1 MQRRSIFIGWDP
13 READAFAVARESMR
27 RNMTI
32 PIPIYGLLLDD
43 LKARGLYTRPME
55 MRPSAADKPV
65 MWDVVSDAP
74 MATQHACARFLI
86 RELAREGW
94 ALFVDGDILVRGNIC
109 RLFDQLDDSKALY
122 CVQHRHEPDASVK
135 MDGQMQTRYAR
146 KNWSSVMAINC
157 DHVANR
163 ALTLD
168 VINNTP
174 GRDLHRFFWLADCDI
189 GELGPEW
196 NFLVGH
202 TQANVDPQIVHFTDG
217 TPSMAGYENQ
227 AFATEWRTAL
237 NGWARGTM
245 GFGW

>member
-1 MQRRSIFIGWDP
+1 MKRTVYIGWDP

-27 RNMTI
+27 RHMTL
-32 PIPIYGLLLDD
+32 PIPVYGLVLDD
-43 LKARGLYTRPME
+43 LKATGMYARPIE

-65 MWDVVSDAP
+65 MWDVVSNAP
-74 MATQHACARFLI
+74 MSTQHACARFLV
-86 RELAREGW
+86 RHLAGSGW
-94 ALFVDGDILVRGNIC
+94 VLFVDGDILVRGNIC

-122 CVQHRHEPDASVK
+122 CVQHRHEPEPGTK
-135 MDGQMQTRYAR
+135 MDGQVQTRYAR

-163 ALTLD
+163 ALTMA

-196 NFLVGH
+196 NYLVGH
-202 TQANVDPQIVHFTDG
+202 TQGVCDPQIVHFTDG
-217 TPSMAGYENQ
+217 TPAMPGYE
-227 AFATEWRTAL
+227 ACEYAREWRAVL
-237 NGWARGTM
+237 NGWASGAM
-245 GFGW
+245 GFGA

>member
-1 MQRRSIFIGWDP
+1 VGSARGGRLRRGAGLDAPQHDAADP
-13 READAFAVARESMR
+13 V
-27 RNMTI
+27 
-32 PIPIYGLLLDD
+32 YGLVLDH

-74 MATQHACARFLI
+74 MATQHACARFLV
-86 RELAREGW
+86 RHLAKSGW
-94 ALFVDGDILVRGNIC
+94 ALFVDGDILVRGNLPAV
-109 RLFDQLDDSKALY
+109 RSARPSKAVY
-122 CVQHRHEPDASVK
+122 CVQHRHEPEPGVK

-146 KNWSSVMAINC
+146 KNWSSVMAFNC

-163 ALTLD
+163 ALTLA

-196 NFLVGH
+196 NYLVGH
-202 TQANVDPQIVHFTDG
+202 TKANVDPQIVHMTDG
-217 TPSMAGYENQ
+217 TPSMPGYENCE
-227 AFATEWRTAL
+227 FADEWRAEL
-237 NGWARGTM
+237 NRWAA
-245 GFGW
+245 